1 MSTYRR
7 PPVVVALPAYN
18 EVARGRARV
27 AQTRPVDRPVVAPDN
42 RSNDTAAITGRA
54 ATEVWHR
61 PHPTPHRQGRHRRP
75 ARERQRGA
83 GRRDAGHSV
92 RRNAAAARGSATVPG
107 RLIVL
112 VPAHNEAQGISEAV
126 TALLRQTYQPTQ
138 VVVIADNCRDETAR
152 LAAQAGARVFTT
164 YENRHKK
171 AGALNQALAQLLPRL
186 ASDDF
191 VMVVDADSVLD
202 PHFLTHAVA
211 KLSADRRLG
220 AVGGVFRGSSGSG
233 FVGHLQRNEYMR
245 YARDLARLN
254 GKCLVVTGTAA
265 VFRAGTLKEI
275 SAARLSGKLPTGDR
289 VGGVYDT
296 TVLTEDN
303 EMTFALRHLGYTVL
317 SPKECSLVTEVMG
330 TWGDLWRQRLR
341 WKRGAVENCFQYG
354 LTRVTWRYWGR
365 QLMTLLGV
373 LVTFAY
379 LGSLVYTVVAY
390 GGIHIQPFWLA
401 ISSIFVV
408 ERVVTVR
415 YRGWKYMLASATMY
429 ELVLDLFLQFVH
441 AKAYA
446 DAILRRERNW

>member
-1 MSTYRR
+1 MSTYRPTR
-7 PPVVVALPAYN
+7 GDRVV
-18 EVARGRARV
+18 RRARPGP
-27 AQTRPVDRPVVAPDN
+27 AQV
-42 RSNDTAAITGRA
+42 
-54 ATEVWHR
+54 
-61 PHPTPHRQGRHRRP
+61 GRHRRY
-75 ARERQRGA
+75 ARESHRGG
-83 GRRDAGHSV
+83 GRRDARQSG
-92 RRNAAAARGSATVPG
+92 RRRAAAARGSAKVPG

-112 VPAHNEAQGISEAV
+112 VPAHNEAQGISQAV
-126 TALLRQTYQPTQ
+126 TALLRQTYRPTM

-152 LAAQAGARVFTT
+152 LAAQAGAHVFTT
-164 YENRHKK
+164 FQNRHKK
-171 AGALNQALAQLLPRL
+171 AGALNQVLAQLLPQL

-211 KLSADRRLG
+211 KLNADRRLG

-245 YARDLARLN
+245 YARDVARLN

-275 SAARLSGKLPTGDR
+275 SAARLSGRLPTGDR
-289 VGGVYDT
+289 AGGVYDT

-365 QLMTLLGV
+365 QLLTLLGV
-373 LVTFAY
+373 LVTFVY
-379 LGSLVYTVVAY
+379 LGSLMYGVVAHR
-390 GGIHIQPFWLA
+390 GIHVQPFWLA

-408 ERVVTVR
+408 ERVVTIR
-415 YRGWKYMLASATMY
+415 HRGWKYMIASATMY

-446 DAILRRERNW
+446 DAVLRRERNW